1 MSRTA
6 FHVEEPIDELKTR
19 MLIELEKQVTETT

>member
-6 FHVEEPIDELKTR
+6 FHVDELIDELKTR
-19 MLIELEKQVTETT
+19 MLELEKQVTETT